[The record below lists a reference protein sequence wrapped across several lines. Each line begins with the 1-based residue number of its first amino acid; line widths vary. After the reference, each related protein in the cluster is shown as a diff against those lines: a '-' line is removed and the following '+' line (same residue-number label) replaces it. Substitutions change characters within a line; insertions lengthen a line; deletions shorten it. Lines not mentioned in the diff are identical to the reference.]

1 MSLKDSFAIAFSQAL
16 LESSF
21 SQKQEA
27 LINLLEYIEESPDIP
42 DVSADGEHIL
52 DTIYWLVVELLERDL
67 TPGHERLTVTERSLS
82 DRHEKSLRAFGFDLY
97 QRLMMDRP
105 IHVAA

>member
-1 MSLKDSFAIAFSQAL
+1 MSLKDSFAIAFSKAL

-42 DVSADGEHIL
+42 DVS
-52 DTIYWLVVELLERDL
+52 
-67 TPGHERLTVTERSLS
+67 
-82 DRHEKSLRAFGFDLY
+82 
-97 QRLMMDRP
+97 LMAS
-105 IHVAA
+105 IF